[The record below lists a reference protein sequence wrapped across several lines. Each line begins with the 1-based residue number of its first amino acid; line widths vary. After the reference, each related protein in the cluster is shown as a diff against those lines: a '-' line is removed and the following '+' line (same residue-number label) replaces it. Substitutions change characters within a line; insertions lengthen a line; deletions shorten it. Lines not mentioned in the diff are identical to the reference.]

1 MFWEQIKRHYNAGS
15 AHEFLLHFN
24 VQDLLY
30 DDVYGYLPTFD
41 YLMEQLNALGCDLV
55 LGYNTSQGIIWPN
68 IGRWQNT
75 QKMLKLIPTEQ
86 EEAPET
92 ERSRINANLA
102 IDKLH
107 EDPFINVEPDPS
119 EELQEQL
126 NNLLQQGRAKV
137 GLVINFLEQLAP
149 NDPSLSSGINYD
161 LHRFF
166 SRVQNW
172 ASDLEIRRRGHAILL
187 LTQNRFDIHPSLTVN
202 PEIPVIEI
210 PFPDY
215 AQRHHFI
222 EHLHAISTDSSQM
235 RKTLGDDRARE
246 LLARDTIGLNLF
258 GIHDVVRQ
266 AESVEEKAG
275 GEPLVRYKRESIRAF
290 SHGVLELGETYT
302 NSDADGWYVMWTI
315 RDIAEGMKNGDLRR
329 VPRGI
334 LFLGPPGTSKIYAAQ
349 LLAGEANMTF
359 VQLRY
364 ASQVG
369 ELTVNI
375 NENGNSYERNLNAAI
390 NFIRGISPVVVFIDE
405 IEHASPH
412 TSIHPE
418 ERQPFPQSLVNAISD
433 PSLHG
438 RVIWVGASHRPDLM
452 PQIFRQY
459 GIFDTKFVM
468 LPPIAEGRME
478 ILRIF
483 CQGQTES
490 EINFRALVGGPDTD
504 GLTWRDLFL
513 IVQRAHNIGRH
524 NQRQHFTE
532 TDLRQ
537 ALDDF
542 IPAYSSEMQL
552 FMGLLA
558 LREANSRI
566 MIPESLLPPYQEFV
580 DENRIDKTGINKR
593 LMELSDQL
601 GLNA

>member
-1 MFWEQIKRHYNAGS
+1 MFWEQIKKYYNAGS

-30 DDVYGYLPTFD
+30 DDVYGYLPAFD
-41 YLMEQLNALGCDLV
+41 YLTEQLNVLGCDLV
-55 LGYNTSQGIIWPN
+55 LGYNTSQGIVWPN
-68 IGRWQNT
+68 IGRWRNT
-75 QKMLKLIPTEQ
+75 QKMLKLIPAEQ
-86 EEAPET
+86 EEEPET
-92 ERSRINANLA
+92 EHRRINASLA

-107 EDPFINVEPDPS
+107 EDPFINVDPEPS
-119 EELQEQL
+119 EELQEHL
-126 NNLLQQGRAKV
+126 NDLLQQGRTKI

-149 NDPSLSSGINYD
+149 NDLSLSSGANYD

-166 SRVQNW
+166 SRIQNW

-187 LTQNRFDIHPSLTVN
+187 LTQNTFDVHSSLTVN

-222 EHLHAISTDSSQM
+222 EHLHAISDDSSEM
-235 RKTLGDDRARE
+235 RKTLGDDRDRE
-246 LLARDTIGLNLF
+246 ALTRKTIGLNLF

-266 AESVEEKAG
+266 AESTKQKAG
-275 GEPLVRYKRESIRAF
+275 GEPLVRYRRESIRAF
-290 SHGVLELGETYT
+290 SHGVLELGETHT
-302 NSDADGWYVMWTI
+302 NASADGWYVMWTI
-315 RDIAEGMKNGDLRR
+315 RDIVDGMKNRDMRR

-369 ELTVNI
+369 EVAVNI
-375 NENGNSYERNLNAAI
+375 NENGNPYERNLNAAI
-390 NFIRGISPVVVFIDE
+390 SFIRGISPAVVFIDE
-405 IEHASPH
+405 IEQAPPH
-412 TSIHPE
+412 TSMHPE
-418 ERQPFPQSLVNAISD
+418 ERQSFPQSLVNAISD
-433 PSLHG
+433 ASLHG

-452 PQIFRQY
+452 PQIFRQH

-483 CQGQTES
+483 CQGETED
-490 EINFRALVGGPDTD
+490 EINFRALVGDPDTD

-513 IVQRAHNIGRH
+513 IVQRANNIARH
-524 NQRQHFTE
+524 NQRDYLME
-532 TDLRQ
+532 ADLRQ

-542 IPAYSSEMQL
+542 IPTYSPEMQL

-558 LREANSRI
+558 LREANSRM
-566 MIPESLLPPYQEFV
+566 MIPEALLPPYQEFI
-580 DENRIDKTGINKR
+580 DGNRIDKTGINRR
-593 LMELSDQL
+593 LMELGNQL
-601 GLNA
+601 GLNI

>member
-1 MFWEQIKRHYNAGS
+1 MFWEAIKRHHNAGS

-24 VQDLLY
+24 VQDLMY
-30 DDVYGYLPTFD
+30 DNFYGYMPAFD
-41 YLMEQLNALGCDLV
+41 YLMEQLNMLGCDLV

-68 IGRWQNT
+68 IGRWRNT
-75 QKMLKLIPTEQ
+75 QKMLKLIRADY
-86 EEAPET
+86 EEDPES
-92 ERSRINANLA
+92 EHPRINANLA
-102 IDKLH
+102 VDDLYK
-107 EDPFINVEPDPS
+107 DPFMHVGSEPS

-126 NNLLQQGRAKV
+126 NALLQQSRAKV

-149 NDPSLSSGINYD
+149 NDLSLSSGTNYD

-166 SRVQNW
+166 SRIQNW
-172 ASDLEIRRRGHAILL
+172 ASDLDIRRRGHAILL
-187 LTQNRFDIHPSLTVN
+187 LTQNTFDTHPSLTVN
-202 PEIPVIEI
+202 PEIPLIEI
-210 PFPDY
+210 PFPDH
-215 AQRHHFI
+215 AQRRHFI
-222 EHLHAISTDSSQM
+222 EYLRTISDDSSQM
-235 RKTLGDDRARE
+235 RETLGNDHDREA
-246 LLARDTIGLNLF
+246 LARDTIGLNLF
-258 GIHDVVRQ
+258 GTHDVVLQ
-266 AESVEEKAG
+266 AESAGQKAG
-275 GEPLVRYKRESIRAF
+275 GEPLVRYRRESIRAF
-290 SHGVLELGETYT
+290 SHGVLELGDPQR
-302 NSDADGWYVMWTI
+302 NSSADGWYVMWTI
-315 RDIAEGMKNGDLRR
+315 RDIAEGMKNRDLRR

-369 ELTVNI
+369 EVTINI

-390 NFIRGISPVVVFIDE
+390 SFIRGVSPVVVFIDE
-405 IEHASPH
+405 IEQAPPH
-412 TSIHPE
+412 TSMHPE

-483 CQGQTES
+483 CQGQTEN
-490 EINFRALVGGPDTD
+490 EINFRGLVGGPETD

-513 IVQRAHNIGRH
+513 IVQRAHNITRH
-524 NQRQHFTE
+524 NQREHLTE
-532 TDLRQ
+532 TALRQ

-542 IPAYSSEMQL
+542 IPTYSPEMQL

-566 MIPESLLPPYQEFV
+566 MIPEALLPAYQEFI
-580 DENRIDKTGINKR
+580 DGNRIDKTGINRR
-593 LMELSDQL
+593 LMELGNQL